1 MGIVLKMKRFISG
14 VKTGLPICMGVIPVG
29 ISFGIIARQ
38 GGLESWQ
45 AILMSIIV
53 IAGASQIMAV
63 GMLVQGASIP
73 AIIFATFLINLRHLI
88 MSTYVMNRLKEKGLL
103 KKMALAY
110 VLVDETFALFSM
122 SEESEDDDKFM
133 FGINVVLGVS
143 WIVSTMIGCIA
154 LSVLPETI
162 SKSLGIAFYAS
173 FIAILMPNIR
183 KNMQLFLVVLIT
195 GIINSI
201 FGMFFSS
208 STALILS
215 ILTGA
220 GIGMF
225 IIKDQERG
233 V

>member
-1 MGIVLKMKRFISG
+1 
-14 VKTGLPICMGVIPVG
+14 
-29 ISFGIIARQ
+29 
-38 GGLESWQ
+38 
-45 AILMSIIV
+45 
-53 IAGASQIMAV
+53 
-63 GMLVQGASIP
+63 
-73 AIIFATFLINLRHLI
+73 
-88 MSTYVMNRLKEKGLL
+88 
-103 KKMALAY
+103 
-110 VLVDETFALFSM
+110 
-122 SEESEDDDKFM
+122 
-133 FGINVVLGVS
+133 
-143 WIVSTMIGCIA
+143 
-154 LSVLPETI
+154 
-162 SKSLGIAFYAS
+162 
-173 FIAILMPNIR
+173 MPNIR

>member
-1 MGIVLKMKRFISG
+1 
-14 VKTGLPICMGVIPVG
+14 
-29 ISFGIIARQ
+29 
-38 GGLESWQ
+38 
-45 AILMSIIV
+45 
-53 IAGASQIMAV
+53 
-63 GMLVQGASIP
+63 
-73 AIIFATFLINLRHLI
+73 

>member
-14 VKTGLPICMGVIPVG
+14 VRTGLPICMGVIPVG

-63 GMLVQGASIP
+63 GMLVQGASVP

-88 MSTYVMNRLKEKGLL
+88 MSTYVMNRLKEIGLL

>member
-1 MGIVLKMKRFISG
+1 MKRFISG
-14 VKTGLPICMGVIPVG
+14 IKTGLPICMGVIPVG

-63 GMLVQGASIP
+63 GMLVQGASVP

-88 MSTYVMNRLKEKGLL
+88 MSTYVMNRLKENGLL
-103 KKMALAY
+103 KKLALAY
-110 VLVDETFALFSM
+110 VLVDESFALFSM
-122 SEESEDDDKFM
+122 SEESEDDDKFL
-133 FGINVVLGVS
+133 FGINLVLGIS
-143 WIVSTMIGCIA
+143 WIVSTAIGCIA
-154 LSVLPETI
+154 LSILPETI

-173 FIAILMPNIR
+173 FIAILIPNIR
-183 KNMQLFLVVLIT
+183 KNMQLFLVVIIT

-201 FGMFFSS
+201 FGLFFSS
-208 STALILS
+208 STALIFS
-215 ILTGA
+215 ILVGSS
-220 GIGMF
+220 IGMF
-225 IIKDQERG
+225 IIKDEERG

>member
-1 MGIVLKMKRFISG
+1 MKRFISG

-88 MSTYVMNRLKEKGLL
+88 MSTYVMNRLKEIGLL

>member
-63 GMLVQGASIP
+63 GMLVQGASVP

-88 MSTYVMNRLKEKGLL
+88 MSTYVMNRLKEIGLL

-110 VLVDETFALFSM
+110 VLVAETFALFSM

>member
-1 MGIVLKMKRFISG
+1 MKRFISG

-29 ISFGIIARQ
+29 ISFGIIAIQ

-53 IAGASQIMAV
+53 FAGASQIMSI
-63 GMLVQGASIP
+63 GMLVQGASVP
-73 AIIFATFLINLRHLI
+73 AIIFATFLVNLRHLI
-88 MSTYVMNRLKEKGLL
+88 MSTYVMNRLKETKLY

-110 VLVDETFALFSM
+110 VLCDESFALFSM
-122 SEESEDDDKFM
+122 SEEGEDDDIFL
-133 FGINVVLGVS
+133 FGINVILGIS
-143 WIVSTMIGCIA
+143 WITSTAIGCIA
-154 LSVLPETI
+154 LSVLPDTI

-220 GIGMF
+220 CIGMF
-225 IIKDQERG
+225 IVKDKEEVRG
-233 V
+233 E

>member
-1 MGIVLKMKRFISG
+1 VGIVLKMKRFISG

-88 MSTYVMNRLKEKGLL
+88 MSTYVMNRLKEIGLL

>member
-88 MSTYVMNRLKEKGLL
+88 MSTYVMNRLKEIGLL